1 MITSGSHSSHELSVN
16 ESGRLNASPVL
27 VAQASK
33 VILAATAFSVVAIPL
48 LTPKEQWLITA
59 AAVIPFMSLYWVAWK
74 LADRNHAKWGAHV
87 FLWGTWVGQVGVLLN
102 TAGLTHQALV
112 SGVNLVLAAGFMMGR
127 QAAAVA
133 GLMCTAT
140 LLFFKLAW
148 AADVFPPVMLMASQ
162 SMSSVALLGTMMGT
176 VGLTY
181 IGIQNMT
188 GAIISAREH
197 AERTEVAVASLK
209 AAREA
214 EVRRAMRAER
224 LSVMARSLVSL
235 REPDAIAQEV
245 TISLRDALDAHVV
258 IALGRAGRL
267 LAIAGLGDHD
277 PPVEIS
283 HDEYDQWVP
292 HGEVVVMQP
301 ETITEVMG
309 QLDMGQPVAYG
320 MVARAPNTFSTL
332 VVLCGEEFVLA
343 DLAWSVQ
350 VTVNLMDAAMLRMES
365 EYRTVQAQKMDA
377 LGRLSAGI
385 AHDFNNLLTT
395 ILGGAELIQHKA
407 DAKDPI
413 HHRLRNIRTA
423 GERAAALTSKLMT
436 FTRSLPRRRRIVDC
450 TDVLGDLMPVVRRT
464 VEENIEI
471 EFHEMSEDVWV
482 DADPIDLERIVLNLV
497 ANARD
502 ALGDTGKIDV
512 GLDSRKRDGQQN
524 AVAVLWV
531 QDNGEGMDMN
541 TRSRVFEPF
550 FTTRRGKGATGLGLS
565 IVYGVA
571 QALGGDV
578 FIDSIKSKGTC
589 VEVHLPQVAA
599 ADRTQPSGDA
609 PLESANGATVLVVED
624 DPDVRETVCELLE
637 LGGYTALPA
646 ASARK
651 ALQLL
656 EEDASI
662 RLVLSDV
669 VMPEM
674 GGLGLAAAMAAE
686 GIETPLALISGYAP
700 GQVEQS
706 ENGTDIPR
714 ITKPFS
720 LSELLVFVAQNV
732 GAERVS
738 RQA

>member
-1 MITSGSHSSHELSVN
+1 MTTSGSHASHELSVN
-16 ESGRLNASPVL
+16 ETGRLNASPVL

-33 VILAATAFSVVAIPL
+33 VILAATTFSLVAIPL
-48 LTPKEQWLITA
+48 LTPMDKWVLTA
-59 AAVIPFMSLYWVAWK
+59 VAVLPFMLLYWIAWK
-74 LADRNHAKWGAHV
+74 LAERNRAKWGAHL

-127 QAAAVA
+127 QAAAIA
-133 GLMCTAT
+133 GLICTFT
-140 LLFFKLAW
+140 LVFFQLAW
-148 AADVFPPVMLMASQ
+148 MVNLFPPALLMASE
-162 SMSSVALLGTMMGT
+162 SMSSVALLGTIMGT

-181 IGIQNMT
+181 IGIHYMT
-188 GAIISAREH
+188 GAITSAREH
-197 AERTEVAVASLK
+197 AERAEVALASLK
-209 AAREA
+209 VAREA
-214 EVRRAMRAER
+214 EVRRATRAER

-258 IALGRAGRL
+258 MALGRAGRM
-267 LAIAGLGDHD
+267 LAVAGLGDHD
-277 PPVEIS
+277 PPDEIS
-283 HDEYDQWVP
+283 HVEYDEWVP
-292 HGEVVVMQP
+292 HGEVAVMQP
-301 ETITEVMG
+301 GTITDVVEQLNMG
-309 QLDMGQPVAYG
+309 EAVLHG
-320 MVARAPNTFSTL
+320 MVARAPNTFNTL
-332 VVLCGEEFVLA
+332 VVLCKEEFVPNQ
-343 DLAWSVQ
+343 LAWSVQ

-395 ILGGAELIQHKA
+395 ILGGAELIQNKA
-407 DAKDPI
+407 DATDPI
-413 HHRLRNIRTA
+413 QHRLRNIRTA

-450 TDVLGDLMPVVRRT
+450 TEVLGDLMPVVRRT

-482 DADPIDLERIVLNLV
+482 DADPIDLERIILNLV

-502 ALGDTGKIDV
+502 AVGHTGRIDV
-512 GLDSRKRDGQQN
+512 GLDSRKIDGQEQP
-524 AVAVLWV
+524 VAVLWV

-578 FIDSIKSKGTC
+578 FIDSMKSKGTC
-589 VEVHLPQVAA
+589 VEVHMPQVSPV
-599 ADRTQPSGDA
+599 DRTQPSRDT
-609 PLESANGATVLVVED
+609 PLESANGAMVLVVED

-637 LGGYTALPA
+637 LGGYAALPVP
-646 ASARK
+646 SARE
-651 ALQLL
+651 ALRVLG
-656 EEDASI
+656 EDASI

-686 GIETPLALISGYAP
+686 GIDTPLALISGYAP
-700 GQVEQS
+700 GQVEQG
-706 ENGTDIPR
+706 ENGSDIPR

-732 GAERVS
+732 SPEQVNDPA
-738 RQA
+738 